1 MCTIRLRV
9 QKKGQHCIG
18 KLVAFQM
25 RLKNVPGMGK
35 DDVVV
40 FFMIDLILEL
50 EFFKERRLGSTEF
63 HQSGNVLLLLGSL

>member
-1 MCTIRLRV
+1 
-9 QKKGQHCIG
+9 
-18 KLVAFQM
+18 M